1 MKHIGDVGSDLEHN
15 GKGEAHQLDIGLYIK
30 ILLRNKW
37 LIILSVIIC
46 LAGGY
51 YVANKTKPVYS
62 ATAKVLADPYQPNA
76 DREEQYIA
84 SAMVFLFF
92 ETQYEIIRSRAI
104 AESVVDKLDLVAY
117 TRQKQAE
124 NTPTLNIVKE
134 AKKYVKDLLRI
145 ETEKEVPLSD
155 EELRQLLA
163 EQIASNVKVS
173 GGTRNQII
181 TVSYEADNPKL
192 AAEIINALADAYIEF
207 GLTTRLNEVKNR
219 QGWLTTQYEQL
230 QKNLE
235 ESERRVQEYR
245 ENQGLIGSYEQRTMA
260 NNQLQNLNTSLVLAQ
275 TELSKLQEE
284 VTFAREIRSGAR
296 DYSSIAQVM
305 QNYAIESLAKDISTA
320 QNKVDE
326 LFERYGEKHPKMIAA
341 RADLRSVKRN
351 LEQEVAK
358 VIDQIENEYQLA
370 EMQVTNIKRLIQ
382 QTKSEV
388 QNVQDENAT
397 LLSLEREVENNR
409 RIYESFQS
417 RLLEANVRGE
427 INASN
432 IHIIDRAT
440 IPKKPISPN
449 VNKILVLSAMA
460 GVVLGLALTLLRE
473 LSHNTF
479 RTPDAVEEK
488 LFIPVLGI
496 TPYVKDKNKAAPE
509 KQYKDDSRSTFAES
523 INTIR
528 TGLIFSNIDKPPKT
542 VLITSATGSEG
553 KSTLALNLAYA
564 YSQLGKTLLLEV
576 DLRKPSLNKNLGREN
591 SQGLTDIIAGTVTAF
606 SDVIVTDN
614 NGQLSILPCGTIP
627 HNPMELLQSEKFETL
642 LSGLKTKYSYIVL
655 DGPPTLP
662 VSDSCVIGSKVDGVI
677 VAVRAEK
684 TKIKVAKEAVAR
696 LKKLGSNVIGS
707 VLTVAE
713 PSKMSYYGDHY
724 YAGEYYGTESKS

>member
-1 MKHIGDVGSDLEHN
+1 MKHTEDVGFDLEHN
-15 GKGEAHQLDIGLYIK
+15 GKSDLHQLDIGLYVK

-37 LIILSVIIC
+37 LIILSVILC

-104 AESVVDKLDLVAY
+104 AESVVDRLDLVAY
-117 TRQKQAE
+117 TRKKQAE
-124 NTPTLNIVKE
+124 NAPALNIVKE
-134 AKKYVKDLLRI
+134 AKKYVKDLLNI
-145 ETEKEVPLSD
+145 KTEKEVPLTD

-192 AAEIINALADAYIEF
+192 AADIINAIADVYIEF

-245 ENQGLIGSYEQRTMA
+245 ETQGLIGSYEQRTMA
-260 NNQLQNLNTSLVLAQ
+260 NNQLQNLNTSLVIAQ

-305 QNYAIESLAKDISTA
+305 QNYAIEALTKDVATA
-320 QNKVDE
+320 QNNVDE

-351 LEQEVAK
+351 LELEVAK

-449 VNKILVLSAMA
+449 VNKIMILSAMA

-488 LFIPVLGI
+488 LSIPVLGI

-606 SDVIVTDN
+606 SDAVVHDN
-614 NGQLSILPCGTIP
+614 DGQLSILPCGTIP